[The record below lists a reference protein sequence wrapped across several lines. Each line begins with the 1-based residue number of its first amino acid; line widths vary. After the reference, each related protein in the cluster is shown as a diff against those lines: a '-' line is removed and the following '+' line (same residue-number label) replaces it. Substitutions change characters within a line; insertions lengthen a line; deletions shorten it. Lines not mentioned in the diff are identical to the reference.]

1 MPIKKASIKHAKQ
14 SVKRTAVNRTLKKQ
28 LHDALLKARKSITAG
43 KKDESKTKV
52 LLVAKLMDKAARKHV
67 IAKNTAARLKSR
79 LMKLLNKK

>member
-14 SVKRTAVNRTLKKQ
+14 SIKRTAENRLIKRQ
-28 LHDALLKARKSITAG
+28 LHDALIKARKLITAG
-43 KKDESKTKV
+43 KKDEAKTKV

-79 LMKLLNKK
+79 LMKSLNKK